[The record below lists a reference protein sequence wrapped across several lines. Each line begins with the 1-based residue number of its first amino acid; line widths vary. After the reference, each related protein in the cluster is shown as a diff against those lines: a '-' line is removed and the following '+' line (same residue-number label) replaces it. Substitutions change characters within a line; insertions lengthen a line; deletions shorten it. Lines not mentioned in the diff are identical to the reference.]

1 MILSG
6 LQFQTYKPF
15 DFIGV
20 SNFGTLELKTGH
32 PKLNRTFV
40 PVRSVQK
47 PFVFRL
53 FPAISG

>member
-20 SNFGTLELKTGH
+20 SNHGSHEHFYQLREE
-32 PKLNRTFV
+32 
-40 PVRSVQK
+40 
-47 PFVFRL
+47 
-53 FPAISG
+53 